1 MASSGRF
8 SSSSRIDLIEIKWPT
23 TQQVEKFT
31 NVDVNQILT
40 IKEGAGIIAAQKIPP
55 LGLK

>member
-1 MASSGRF
+1 M
-8 SSSSRIDLIEIKWPT
+8 
-23 TQQVEKFT
+23 